1 MIRRDALGSPRY
13 FHQEE
18 PAVSLWW
25 LIGAPLFY
33 VVMTFGG
40 FLGMGEDNVCSD
52 DQIRTIAIDHV
63 PVLRGTSEE
72 QGLVLHFQWIG

>member
-1 MIRRDALGSPRY
+1 
-13 FHQEE
+13 
-18 PAVSLWW
+18 
-25 LIGAPLFY
+25 LFY